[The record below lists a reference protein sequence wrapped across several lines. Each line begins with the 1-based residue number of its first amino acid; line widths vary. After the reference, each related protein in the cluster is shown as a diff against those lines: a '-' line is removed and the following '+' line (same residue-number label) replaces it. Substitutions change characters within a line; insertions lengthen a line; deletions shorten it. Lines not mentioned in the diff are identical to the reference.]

1 LSGSHNAQEHGM
13 FFLDFFR
20 DPYLRQ
26 IELTGAA
33 AVGRFH
39 AKQANIEQ
47 TREHALGK
55 LKRLAVEQAITI
67 ERLNHPSFCNGPR
80 LDDPAFKRKV
90 QDTAAA
96 LLFESHLHLS
106 VGG

>member
-1 LSGSHNAQEHGM
+1 MSL
-13 FFLDFFR
+13 LDLFR

-26 IELTGAA
+26 IEGTGAE

-39 AKQANIEQ
+39 AKRANIEQ
-47 TREHALGK
+47 TRQQALDK
-55 LKRLAVEQAITI
+55 LKVLAVQQAITI

-80 LDDPAFKRKV
+80 LDDPIFKRKV
-90 QDTAAA
+90 QDTAAT

-106 VGG
+106 VSG